1 MENIKLDNLNR
12 WERRWI
18 EAALENATMSKDPG
32 TKCGAVI
39 VDPTGRWRVSEGFN
53 GLPQRITDT
62 KAILLQRSIKLSS
75 IIHAEMNAIL
85 FAERSLSNH
94 IMFITHP
101 PCDRCSAHIVQA
113 DIKKVY
119 WFVPSYEYWN
129 RWQGSIEM
137 GRELL
142 TMANLEL
149 IELGI

>member
-85 FAERSLSNH
+85 FAECNLSNH
-94 IMFITHP
+94 IMFTTHP
-101 PCDRCSAHIVQA
+101 PCDRCSAHIIQV

-119 WFVPSYEYWN
+119 WWSPSHEYWN
-129 RWQGSIEM
+129 SWRGSIEM

-142 TMANLEL
+142 SIANLEQVE
-149 IELGI
+149 IGP